1 MKWPTSKDEFFEKLQ
16 TTRNNLKESFNNASA
31 SIPDIVV
38 DKYDD
43 TIDNIQ
49 TVSSISRDVIIT
61 KLLFDTTEGKL
72 ILGSFCVLSFGIGFK
87 CGKMTTQQQPII
99 WKRYNQ
105 ISDIPATTTIG
116 GLKKSSIMLRG
127 KVLSVTDGDTIRILH
142 TPIPMV
148 SSSKLGNN
156 EKLSDVTLPIRIC
169 SIDTPEIAKF
179 VRYYVC
185 VDSVFL
191 FCLFCLF

>member
-1 MKWPTSKDEFFEKLQ
+1 MKWPTSKDEFFENLQ
-16 TTRNNLKESFNNASA
+16 TTRNNLKENFNN
-31 SIPDIVV
+31 IVV

-49 TVSSISRDVIIT
+49 SVSSISRDVIIT

-87 CGKMTTQQQPII
+87 CGKMTTQQPII

-185 VDSVFL
+185 VDTVFL
-191 FCLFCLF
+191 FCLYCLF